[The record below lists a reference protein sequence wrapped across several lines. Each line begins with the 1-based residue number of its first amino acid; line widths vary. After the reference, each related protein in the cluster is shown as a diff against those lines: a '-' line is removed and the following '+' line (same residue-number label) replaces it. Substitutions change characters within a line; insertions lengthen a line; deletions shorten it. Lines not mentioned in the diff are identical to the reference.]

1 MTDTCLKLA
10 RYMPTYRRS
19 KKMSPTAGAGE
30 GGVQAAAEGGAGRRD
45 RIAPA
50 QWREENSTRCQRWAL
65 SIVRTQLPYLYL
77 L

>member
-1 MTDTCLKLA
+1 MLA

-50 QWREENSTRCQRWAL
+50 QWREENSTRCQR
-65 SIVRTQLPYLYL
+65 
-77 L
+77 